1 MIPGSNDAVNHVSEI
16 RSLPKTSVTQLLS
29 KLPVAVVV
37 KGIRIVKK
45 AEDLEKAFKEAK
57 SEGKNTFDDDRVY
70 VEAFIPVAKHVEV
83 QVMGMGRIIMYI

>member
-16 RSLPKTSVTQLLS
+16 E
-29 KLPVAVVV
+29 KLAKDIGYPVVIAASGGGG

-57 SEGKNTFDDDRVY
+57 SEGK
-70 VEAFIPVAKHVEV
+70 IL
-83 QVMGMGRIIMYI
+83 

>member
-16 RSLPKTSVTQLLS
+16 E
-29 KLPVAVVV
+29 KLAKDIGYPVVKAASGGGG

-57 SEGKNTFDDDRVY
+57 SEGKNTLMMIVFMLRLLY
-70 VEAFIPVAKHVEV
+70 LLQNMLKFKLWGWA
-83 QVMGMGRIIMYI
+83 G